1 MTRWICILLLGLLV
15 VTGCKKKQ
23 QPAPASKEEPKLV
36 HRVPLHLAEI
46 HMVRRSSSGQSSV
59 TMTLSS
65 SHTSE
70 TRVQKQE
77 ALSITSKQW
86 ETIKTELNFEL
97 DKGRKCK
104 MSPAFLEHKDGNDIW
119 KIDLQYTTTQKHEGA
134 EFSETS
140 HKSNTVAFDGS
151 KPLTISEDDHHTII
165 IRPRKINSEHED
177 SNRPADAVD

>member
-1 MTRWICILLLGLLV
+1 MLNNES
-15 VTGCKKKQ
+15 Q
-23 QPAPASKEEPKLV
+23 SV
-36 HRVPLHLAEI
+36 HRSPLHLAEI
-46 HMVRRSSSGQSSV
+46 FMERRTTSGQSSV

-70 TRVQKQE
+70 TNIQRHE
-77 ALSITSKQW
+77 SLSITSKQW
-86 ETIKTELNFEL
+86 ETIRTEMNFEL
-97 DKGRKCK
+97 EKGRKCK